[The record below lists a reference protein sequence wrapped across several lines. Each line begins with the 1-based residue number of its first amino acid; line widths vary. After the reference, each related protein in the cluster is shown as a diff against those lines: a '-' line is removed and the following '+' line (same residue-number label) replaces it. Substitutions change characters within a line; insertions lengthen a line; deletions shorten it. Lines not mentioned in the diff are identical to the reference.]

1 MTIHLDISEFN
12 RRIIKHHGD
21 LMALK
26 AEIEAEKAAL
36 DDEGE
41 RDEEHANSSAANYKD
56 YMDEEKATTDRSGK

>member
-26 AEIEAEKAAL
+26 AEIEAENAAK
-36 DDEGE
+36 DDEGDC
-41 RDEEHANSSAANYKD
+41 DEEHANSSAANYKD
-56 YMDEEKATTDRSGK
+56 YMAEERATTDRGNK